1 MLEILSGPVAEEFL
15 VYLMTLNVSSV
26 VASVTVGSSVK
37 LCLRL
42 VMCLSSLYLG
52 KLLMFA

>member
-42 VMCLSSLYLG
+42 VMCLCFFVLR
-52 KLLMFA
+52 